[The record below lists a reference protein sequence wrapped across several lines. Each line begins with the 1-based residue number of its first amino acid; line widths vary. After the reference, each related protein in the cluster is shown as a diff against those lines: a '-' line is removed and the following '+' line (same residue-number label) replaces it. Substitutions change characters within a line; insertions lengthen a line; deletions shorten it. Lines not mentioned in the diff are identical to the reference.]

1 MSLFFEH
8 GDLEASERGVL
19 VSFVF
24 ALECWNEMPFQFLN
38 FHVTSFSSCLGDF

>member
-1 MSLFFEH
+1 MSLIFEH

-24 ALECWNEMPFQFLN
+24 ALECWNEMPFISVSKFPCNLFQ
-38 FHVTSFSSCLGDF
+38 